1 MRRVWTGSPTSKTGT
16 FFVIFFTV
24 GTDFLNYQQKIS
36 SDASYGMF
44 QTKLT
49 TFIVEKCQQIL
60 MRIRE
65 ALLHTDYRGSC
76 RKNLWTR
83 PQCTYLHNVYS
94 WDKLFGL
101 CGSKRVVWITS
112 NVMLPRQF
120 QLKVNTHVHLER
132 EKLVHFLPFYPR
144 KITLAFNFQSHA
156 KKTVFFFRASKTLIT
171 SLLVNTMDQNSRGGK
186 KKFTMREAAFSK

>member
-1 MRRVWTGSPTSKTGT
+1 MS
-16 FFVIFFTV
+16 
-24 GTDFLNYQQKIS
+24 
-36 SDASYGMF
+36 

-49 TFIVEKCQQIL
+49 TFIVEKYQQIL

-65 ALLHTDYRGSC
+65 ALLHTGGVVERIYERG
-76 RKNLWTR
+76 R
-83 PQCTYLHNVYS
+83 NVHIYIYS

-132 EKLVHFLPFYPR
+132 KISSFFAVLSQENHFSLQFPIPR
-144 KITLAFNFQSHA
+144 
-156 KKTVFFFRASKTLIT
+156 KKTVFFFFAHQKPST

-186 KKFTMREAAFSK
+186 KKIYDAQGGI